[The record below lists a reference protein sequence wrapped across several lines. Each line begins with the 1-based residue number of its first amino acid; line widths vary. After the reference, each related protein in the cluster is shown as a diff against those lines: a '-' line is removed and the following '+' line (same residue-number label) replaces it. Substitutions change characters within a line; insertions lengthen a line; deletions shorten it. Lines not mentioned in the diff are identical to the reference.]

1 MQQALNTRWMVAVL
15 AMAGVTAAATL
26 LPANANAA
34 AKYVGR
40 MSIEV
45 QEGHPK
51 QVAMERFAKLVS
63 ERTNGEVEIKVF
75 PNSQLGGE
83 LETAEGIRLGSIQF
97 GAVTSSVLANWV
109 PDVQVLDLPFI
120 FRSEEHAIKANALLK
135 AKLGKKF
142 EVQGFHLLGFSVNG
156 ARELI
161 STFPIEKPEDV
172 KGKKMRVIQSPIHID
187 MWKAVGANPVPIPA
201 PEIYTSLQNKVVD
214 YFDNTTTNYYTFRFY
229 EVAKNFT
236 KLDHIFAMATWIV
249 DAKWWARLPK
259 ADQDAIEKS
268 AAEIQLL
275 IPELLA
281 KTDDAALA
289 KTVEQ
294 GAKVIIVKDKTPWQK
309 AMAPVWDQY
318 SVKIPDGKE
327 LITAIG
333 AL

>member
-1 MQQALNTRWMVAVL
+1 MVL
-15 AMAGVTAAATL
+15 ALALTGITGLATL
-26 LPANANAA
+26 LSANADAA

-51 QVAMERFAKLVS
+51 HVAMEQFAKLVS
-63 ERTNGEVEIKVF
+63 ERTNGEVEIKIF

-109 PDVQVLDLPFI
+109 PDVQVMDLPFI
-120 FRSEEHAIKANALLK
+120 FRNEEHAIKANALLK
-135 AKLGKKF
+135 SKFGAKF
-142 EVQGFHLLGFSVNG
+142 EAQGFHLLGFSVNG

-172 KGKKMRVIQSPIHID
+172 KGRKMRVIQSPIHID
-187 MWKAVGANPVPIPA
+187 TWKAVGANPVPIPA

-229 EVAKNFT
+229 EVAKYFT
-236 KLDHIFAMATWIV
+236 KLDHMFAMATWIV
-249 DAKWWARLPK
+249 DAKWWARLP
-259 ADQDAIEKS
+259 AAHQAAIEKS
-268 AAEIQLL
+268 AAEMQVL

-281 KTDDAALA
+281 KTDAAALA

-294 GAKVIIVKDKTPWQK
+294 GATVITVKDKAPWQK

-327 LITAIG
+327 LISAIG

>member
-1 MQQALNTRWMVAVL
+1 MQGNRKFRWTSAALSLAGLAAFAVL
-15 AMAGVTAAATL
+15 LSADAF
-26 LPANANAA
+26 AA
-34 AKYVGR
+34 AKFVGR

-51 QVAMERFAKLVS
+51 QVAMERFAKLVA
-63 ERTNGEVEIKVF
+63 ERTDGEVEIKVF

-83 LETAEGIRLGSIQF
+83 LETAEGIRIGSIQF

-120 FRSEEHAIKANALLK
+120 FRNEDHALKANALLK
-135 AKLGKKF
+135 ERLGKKF
-142 EVQGFHLLGFSVNG
+142 EAQGFHLLGFSVNG

-229 EVAKNFT
+229 EVAKYFT

-249 DAKWWARLPK
+249 DAKWFARLPK
-259 ADQDAIEKS
+259 AHQDAIEKS
-268 AAEIQLL
+268 AAEIQPL
-275 IPELLA
+275 IPQLLA

-294 GAKVIIVKDKTPWQK
+294 GAKVFVVKDKAPWQK
-309 AMAPVWDQY
+309 LMAPIWDQY
-318 SVKIPDGKE
+318 SAKIPDSKA
-327 LITAIG
+327 LIAAIG

>member
-1 MQQALNTRWMVAVL
+1 
-15 AMAGVTAAATL
+15 
-26 LPANANAA
+26 
-34 AKYVGR
+34 

-63 ERTNGEVEIKVF
+63 ERTKGEVEIKIF

-83 LETAEGIRLGSIQF
+83 LETAEGIRLGSIQM
-97 GAVTSSVLANWV
+97 GAVTSSVLLNWV
-109 PDVQVLDLPFI
+109 PEVQILDLPFI
-120 FRSEEHAIKANALLK
+120 FRDEAHALKANAMLTKTL
-135 AKLGKKF
+135 AKKY
-142 EVQGFHLLGFSVNG
+142 EAQGFHLLGFSVNG

-161 STFPIEKPEDV
+161 STFPIAKPEDV
-172 KGKKMRVIQSPIHID
+172 RGKKMRVIQSPIHIE

-214 YFDNTTTNYYTFRFY
+214 YCDNTTTNYATFRFY
-229 EVAKNFT
+229 EVAKHFT
-236 KLDHIFAMATWIV
+236 KLDHIFALAAWVV

-259 ADQDAIEKS
+259 ADQDAIEQA
-268 AAEIQLL
+268 AAEIQPL

-281 KTDDAALA
+281 KTDNEALA
-289 KTVEQ
+289 K
-294 GAKVIIVKDKTPWQK
+294 AKAAGSEVIVITDKAPWQK
-309 AMAPVWDQY
+309 LMAPVWDRN
-318 SVKIPDGKE
+318 SAKVPGGKD

>member
-1 MQQALNTRWMVAVL
+1 MVL
-15 AMAGVTAAATL
+15 ALALTGITGLATL
-26 LPANANAA
+26 LSANADAA

-51 QVAMERFAKLVS
+51 HVAMEQFAKLVS
-63 ERTNGEVEIKVF
+63 ERTNGEVEIKIF

-109 PDVQVLDLPFI
+109 PDVQVMDLPFI
-120 FRSEEHAIKANALLK
+120 FRNEEHAIKANALLK
-135 AKLGKKF
+135 SKFGAKF
-142 EVQGFHLLGFSVNG
+142 EAQGFHLLGFSVNG

-172 KGKKMRVIQSPIHID
+172 KGRKMRVIQSPIHID
-187 MWKAVGANPVPIPA
+187 TWKAVGANPVPIPA

-229 EVAKNFT
+229 EVAKYFT
-236 KLDHIFAMATWIV
+236 KLDHMFAMATWIV
-249 DAKWWARLPK
+249 DAKWWARLP
-259 ADQDAIEKS
+259 AAHQAAIEKS
-268 AAEIQLL
+268 AAEMQIL

-281 KTDDAALA
+281 KTDAAALA

-294 GAKVIIVKDKTPWQK
+294 GATVIIVKDKTPWQK

-327 LITAIG
+327 LISAIG

>member
-1 MQQALNTRWMVAVL
+1 MERASITKGMVAVL
-15 AMAGVTAAATL
+15 ALAGLTTTAVLLTSNAIAA
-26 LPANANAA
+26 P
-34 AKYVGR
+34 KYVAR

-51 QVAMERFAKLVS
+51 HVAMERFAKLVG
-63 ERTNGEVEIKVF
+63 ERTNGEVEIKIF

-109 PDVQVLDLPFI
+109 PDVQVMDLPFI

-135 AKLGKKF
+135 DRLGTKF
-142 EVQGFHLLGFSVNG
+142 EAQGFHLLGFSVNG

-229 EVAKNFT
+229 EVAKYFT
-236 KLDHIFAMATWIV
+236 KLDHLFAMATWIV

-259 ADQDAIEKS
+259 AHQDAIEKS
-268 AAEIQLL
+268 AAEIQPL

-281 KTDDAALA
+281 KNDDAALA

-294 GAKVIIVKDKTPWQK
+294 GAKVITVRDKAQWQK

-318 SVKIPDGKE
+318 SVKIPDGNA
-327 LITAIG
+327 LIAAIG

>member
-1 MQQALNTRWMVAVL
+1 MQRALITKGMVAGL
-15 AMAGVTAAATL
+15 ALAGVTATATL
-26 LPANANAA
+26 LPSSAIAA
-34 AKYVGR
+34 PKYVGR

-51 QVAMERFAKLVS
+51 HVAMEKFAKLVS
-63 ERTNGEVEIKVF
+63 ERTNGEVEIKIF

-109 PDVQVLDLPFI
+109 PDVQVMDLPFI
-120 FRSEEHAIKANALLK
+120 FRSEEHAIKANTLLK
-135 AKLGKKF
+135 SRFGSKF
-142 EVQGFHLLGFSVNG
+142 EAQGFHLLGFSVNG

-229 EVAKNFT
+229 EVAKYFT
-236 KLDHIFAMATWIV
+236 KLDHLFAMATWIV

-259 ADQDAIEKS
+259 GHQDAIEKS
-268 AAEIQLL
+268 AGEIQPL

-281 KTDDAALA
+281 KNDDAALA

-294 GAKVIIVKDKTPWQK
+294 GAKVIIVKDKAPWQK

-327 LITAIG
+327 LIAAIG